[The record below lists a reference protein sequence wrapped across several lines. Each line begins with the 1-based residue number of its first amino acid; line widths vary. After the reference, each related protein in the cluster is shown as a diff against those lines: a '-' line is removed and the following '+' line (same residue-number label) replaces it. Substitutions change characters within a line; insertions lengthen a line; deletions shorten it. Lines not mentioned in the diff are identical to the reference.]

1 MKSIKIIGLLLPL
14 FMGACNSFL
23 EFDET
28 NNLKTEEDVFTYFET
43 TDQTLTAVYSFLPQ
57 DLGVLGGAMRD
68 AGSDDAEYANTG
80 AAVQDFNT
88 GNWSAINTLDTQ
100 WELYKGIR
108 AANTFLGKLETVDFS
123 RYEYTAN
130 YQKWMVQ
137 LATFEAQ
144 ARVLRATYFFELA
157 RRYGD
162 IAMPLEVIDIKT
174 DRTIAKTAFVDVIQ
188 FIADE
193 CDACA
198 QALPLTYDTSEYDK
212 QVGRVSRGYAYALKS
227 KALLYAAS
235 KLHNPGSDVEKWKAS
250 AEAAWNLIRLS
261 EENGLYTLD
270 PNGVANNPASR
281 EAIMLIRNGNSS
293 TFELNNFPIR
303 LTAGKRSNLA
313 SGTFP
318 SQNLVDAFETIN
330 GYAVT
335 LTDLGWV
342 SEDPEFDATQPFA
355 NRDPRFYRTVLADGM
370 TFKGITIDVKD
381 GGLDHLAVNEG
392 GTPTGYFLKKYVI
405 EGTNFAVGQE
415 AVFRHTWVAYRYAE
429 TLLSYA
435 ESMIYAFGDP
445 NYTDGTFTKSA
456 LDALNEVRANAGM
469 PAKAAATKDEFIKA
483 LRNEWRVEFA
493 FEDHRFW
500 DIRRWGIGA
509 ETQRELNGVR
519 ILENGGRKEY
529 RKIVYEIRQWKEAMN
544 LYPIPQEK
552 LFVNTNL
559 APQND
564 GWN

>member
-1 MKSIKIIGLLLPL
+1 MKFKKIIWLVLPFL
-14 FMGACNSFL
+14 MGSCESFL

-28 NNLKTEEDVFTYFET
+28 NNLKTEEDVYTYFAT
-43 TDQTLTAVYSFLPQ
+43 TNQTLTTVYSYLPQ
-57 DLGVLGGAMRD
+57 DLGVLGGAMRA
-68 AGSDDAEYANTG
+68 AGADDAEYANTG

-100 WELYKGIR
+100 WNLYKGIR
-108 AANTFLGKLETVDFS
+108 AANVFLEKLETVDFS
-123 RYEYTAN
+123 RYEYTSS
-130 YQKWMVQ
+130 YQNWMIQ
-137 LATFEAQ
+137 LATFNAQ

-162 IAMPLEVIDIKT
+162 IAMPLEVIDIET
-174 DRTIAKTAFVDVIQ
+174 DRSIAKTAFNDVIQ

-198 QALPLTYDTSEYDK
+198 EDLPLSYDSSEFNK
-212 QVGRVSRGYAYALKS
+212 EVGRVTRAYAYALKS

-235 KLHNPGSDVEKWKAS
+235 KLHNPTSDVEKWKTS
-250 AEAAWNLIRLS
+250 AEAAWDLIQLS
-261 EENGLYTLD
+261 EENGLYALD
-270 PNGVANNPASR
+270 PNGATNNPTSP

-293 TFELNNFPIR
+293 SFELNNFPIR
-303 LTAGKRSNLA
+303 LTAGKRSTLA

-342 SEDPEFDATQPFA
+342 SEDPEFDPTQPFA
-355 NRDPRFYRTVLADGM
+355 NRDPRFYKTVLADGM
-370 TFKGITIDVKD
+370 TFKGVTIDVKD
-381 GGLDHLAVNEG
+381 GGADNLSVIEG

-405 EGTNFAVGQE
+405 EGTSFEVGQE
-415 AVFRHTWVAYRYAE
+415 AVFKHTWVAYRYAE

-435 ESMIYAFGDP
+435 ESMINAFGDP
-445 NYTDGTFTKSA
+445 NYTDATFTKSA
-456 LDALNEVRANAGM
+456 LEALNEVRANAGM
-469 PAKAAATKDEFIKA
+469 PAKFIADKEDFVNA

-500 DIRRWGIGA
+500 DIRRWGIGS
-509 ETQRELNGVR
+509 ETQRELYGIR
-519 ILENGGRKEY
+519 ILENDGQKEY
-529 RKIVYEIRQWKEAMN
+529 RKVVYETRQWKEAMN

-559 APQND
+559 APQNN